1 MRKLLCIVPLVIL
14 FCFTIACQDK
24 AAVTELEKF
33 RAQAKVEEQ
42 NMEVVKLYWNGK
54 WNERRPGILDELQTQ
69 NVLYHGT
76 SMEMNGLEEYK
87 KVYGIFASAFQDT
100 QLTIESI
107 MADGNKVMTQVKMR
121 GTHKGDFEGIPPTGK
136 TLTLTAFT
144 VFRLVDGKIIEEWEV
159 LDELGM
165 MQQLGMELK
174 PLEVKKK

>member
-1 MRKLLCIVPLVIL
+1 MRKLLCIIPLVIL

-24 AAVTELEKF
+24 AAVAELEKF